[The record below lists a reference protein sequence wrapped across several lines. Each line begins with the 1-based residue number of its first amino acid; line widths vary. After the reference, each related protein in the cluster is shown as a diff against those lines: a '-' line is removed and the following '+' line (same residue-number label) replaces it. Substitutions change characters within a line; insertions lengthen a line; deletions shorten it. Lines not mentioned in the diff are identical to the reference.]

1 VRVPDSA
8 LYRLTLVVQN
18 KAAFEVRMP
27 AVELVLSDAQGQTV
41 VRRVFTAGELG
52 QPAPSLPPR
61 GEAALQAL
69 LDLGE
74 RRMAGYTVE
83 LFYP

>member
-1 VRVPDSA
+1 V
-8 LYRLTLVVQN
+8 LG
-18 KAAFEVRMP
+18 AAQV
-27 AVELVLSDAQGQTV
+27 QTV
-41 VRRVFTAGELG
+41 VGRVFWAGELG

-74 RRMAGYTVE
+74 RHMAGYTVE